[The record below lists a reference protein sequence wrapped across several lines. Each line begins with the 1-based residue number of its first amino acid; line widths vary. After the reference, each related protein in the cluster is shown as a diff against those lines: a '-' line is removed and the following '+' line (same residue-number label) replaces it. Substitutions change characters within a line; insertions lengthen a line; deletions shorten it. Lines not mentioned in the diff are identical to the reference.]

1 VLKFVPS
8 SQNYTA
14 FRCKRKRAGGQRA
27 GGGSPPDARHAP
39 RQAVDSVSAVAGPLG
54 GASRA
59 TERIG
64 RLPTAR
70 RGNAGPRATCANS
83 ASRGGLLRMPLRGQD
98 HRPCRRCRGA
108 AWQMRVMVRAALL
121 FRLDR
126 PPRDFGIAS
135 LKDLRKRAIAI
146 YRGAPKHGRPPD
158 ARALARCVFD
168 LRPDDTKA
176 VRFKRRRELGRRHLW
191 RSATPCVFHLKLSGD
206 HCKPRANKP
215 P

>member
-1 VLKFVPS
+1 
-8 SQNYTA
+8 
-14 FRCKRKRAGGQRA
+14 
-27 GGGSPPDARHAP
+27 
-39 RQAVDSVSAVAGPLG
+39 
-54 GASRA
+54 
-59 TERIG
+59 
-64 RLPTAR
+64 
-70 RGNAGPRATCANS
+70 
-83 ASRGGLLRMPLRGQD
+83 MPLRGQD